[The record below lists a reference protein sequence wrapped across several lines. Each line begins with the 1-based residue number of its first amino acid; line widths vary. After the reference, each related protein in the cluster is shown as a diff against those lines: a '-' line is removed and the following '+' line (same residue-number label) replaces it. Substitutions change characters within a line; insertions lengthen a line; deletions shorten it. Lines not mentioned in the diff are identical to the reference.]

1 MEHQPQKRHK
11 SLQPLSREHHQGLLL
26 SWKIRMGLDKSIDPK
41 RIRIYAQWFY
51 KTYLVA
57 HFKAE
62 EQYVFSVLEKEN
74 KLVQQ
79 AISEH
84 ERLMLL
90 FIAEEGDDVNVV
102 SQIEKELDNHIRF
115 EERVLF
121 PEIQKKA
128 TEEQLLQIEKH
139 HQMKIFEENLA
150 DEFWK

>member
-90 FIAEEGDDVNVV
+90 FITEEGDDVNVV